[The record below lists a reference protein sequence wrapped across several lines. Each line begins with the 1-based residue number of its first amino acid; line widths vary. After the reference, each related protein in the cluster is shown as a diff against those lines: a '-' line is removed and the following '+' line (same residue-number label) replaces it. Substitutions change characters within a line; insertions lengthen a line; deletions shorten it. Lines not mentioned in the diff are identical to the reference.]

1 MATSITYALETTYGV
16 DSLSGYGPSMAWGA
30 VLITGRTRV
39 DKNDV
44 LLSTRGEGGAS
55 LSVKAKASERAKSQ
69 FESATAA

>member
-1 MATSITYALETTYGV
+1 
-16 DSLSGYGPSMAWGA
+16 MAWGA